1 MKRAIFILLLAVLGV
16 AAYYLYPRWFPQ
28 KPAETEIRLSGNV
41 EAHESLVSFK
51 VTGRIVEL
59 PIEEGQAVAAGQ
71 LLARLDGSDY
81 RQQVNVD
88 QASVRVRDSQLQL
101 ALAGSRSQ
109 DIDAAYQ
116 NVLDAQAD
124 LQQKKKDFARYD
136 ELYRKDEIPGQV
148 RDQAQTAVERA
159 QANVD
164 RLRQIHN
171 KLEEGT
177 RKEQIAVEQAT
188 LRQAQQTL
196 GLSRIR
202 LGYTELTAPLAG
214 VILVRDGELGEVVSP
229 GAPVVTLA
237 DLDNVWV
244 RVYLPETDL
253 GRVRLGQEVSVG
265 TDTFPGKRYRG
276 HVSFISSEAEFTPKT
291 VQTEKERVTLV
302 YRIKVDVEN
311 PNHELK
317 PGMPADV
324 YIPLQ

>member
-1 MKRAIFILLLAVLGV
+1 MKRAIFILLLAAVGV
-16 AAYYLYPRWFPQ
+16 AAYYLYPQWFPQ
-28 KPAETEIRLSGNV
+28 KPAETEIRLSGNI

-59 PIEEGQAVAAGQ
+59 PIEEGQAVATGQ

-164 RLRQIHN
+164 RLQQIHN

-214 VILVRDGELGEVVSP
+214 VILVREGELGEVVSP

>member
-1 MKRAIFILLLAVLGV
+1 MKRAIFILLLAAVGV
-16 AAYYLYPRWFPQ
+16 AVYYLYPQWFPQ
-28 KPAETEIRLSGNV
+28 KPAETEIRLSGNI

-164 RLRQIHN
+164 RLQQIHN

-214 VILVRDGELGEVVSP
+214 VILVREGELGEVVSP